1 MRLTDHTITGR
12 LQFDSL
18 RATSAYDLCVR
29 VIECAEVIA
38 ADVFK
43 SADATRQRITF
54 GDVERYL
61 AQLAGHPRGCSCG
74 RCELVSR
81 VTAQRVYA
89 IASGWQRQI
98 RATRTRGMP

>member
-43 SADATRQRITF
+43 TADQIRQRITI
-54 GDVERYL
+54 GDVQRYGRV
-61 AQLAGHPRGCSCG
+61 ASSICRWATAGCTA
-74 RCELVSR
+74 
-81 VTAQRVYA
+81 VTRH
-89 IASGWQRQI
+89 
-98 RATRTRGMP
+98 